1 MVHYAVQNN
10 NVSVDVQIVVTNQAS
25 SYLPDIQQ
33 HAKELQDSIEQLPE
47 IAQANIYLDLSSTS
61 KINPIL
67 ESSKLNDDDNVALNN
82 SIIHTSVRN
91 KDEQEQQIPWW
102 SQRLFVACV
111 GILLLERHSSVP
123 TSGWSLRR

>member
-1 MVHYAVQNN
+1 
-10 NVSVDVQIVVTNQAS
+10 VVTNQAS

-91 KDEQEQQIPWW
+91 KDEQEQQIPSW